1 VFHESAGIYLVFA
14 NKTAMLAQLSRQILM
29 NYSQITPVEHAIT
42 YINNQPGS
50 DSAPARLSSAAIL
63 ENS

>member
-1 VFHESAGIYLVFA
+1 VFA

-29 NYSQITPVEHAIT
+29 NYSQITPVDHAIT